1 MRIWPRMNPKC
12 QTNLFHNMSK
22 SKEKEKKNPRKRRAD
37 EQEENIELGRSDINS
52 FNVETEESHQTL
64 EERKTVPLHYAGTHS
79 RQYRYR
85 RSGYYDYYNSRSHA
99 TWGQGYHRQ
108 QQWSTPTKRHVHHH
122 HHIDSHQPADWRH
135 PSHYSTNRA
144 YAPDRSPFWT
154 PSYHKS
160 YTPESDRSNSE
171 KYQYPLSPNLQ
182 LLKEGETP
190 DPNDQTAKYQYPP
203 SPNLQRLK
211 EGEASESAA
220 QILKVSA
227 DQSIFKKDIIGHESP
242 NHGRKISQD
251 VKPETS
257 VQNQELNQGEVEIE
271 GIERKGSILELIP
284 TSPIQSI
291 QDIVHSKSN
300 PMMKVIQKSDSMMSS
315 GSISDISESK
325 RMRKN
330 AQSRH
335 RAAKY
340 REHISMIKSKSEQL
354 RTPEEVRILEEFED
368 RRNKKNLRSKQRAI
382 EKKERVDNI
391 LMKPPNLRTE
401 SEKEFLEVTLTAK
414 YKKNEADRIRRRKIK
429 MKESLENS

>member
-1 MRIWPRMNPKC
+1 MNPKW
-12 QTNLFHNMSK
+12 QPNLFHNMSK
-22 SKEKEKKNPRKRRAD
+22 NKEKEKKNPRKRRAD
-37 EQEENIELGRSDINS
+37 EQEENNALGRRDIDS
-52 FNVETEESHQTL
+52 PNVEAEESHQTL
-64 EERKTVPLHYAGTHS
+64 EEHKTVPLHYAGNHS

-85 RSGYYDYYNSRSHA
+85 TSGYHYDYYNSRPHA
-99 TWGQGYHRQ
+99 TWGHGYHRQ
-108 QQWSTPTKRHVHHH
+108 QQWTTPTNRPVHHH
-122 HHIDSHQPADWRH
+122 HHIDSHQPSEWRH
-135 PSHYSTNRA
+135 PSHYNTNRS
-144 YAPDRSPFWT
+144 YAPDRLSFWP
-154 PSYHKS
+154 PSHHKS
-160 YTPESDRSNSE
+160 YTPDSDRSKSE

-182 LLKEGETP
+182 LLKEGEASEST
-190 DPNDQTAKYQYPP
+190 DQTAKNQYLL

-211 EGEASESAA
+211 EGEASVSTT
-220 QILKVSA
+220 QILKVST
-227 DQSIFKKDIIGHESP
+227 DQSIFKKDIKGHESP
-242 NHGRKISQD
+242 NRPRNMSQD
-251 VKPETS
+251 VKPENS
-257 VQNQELNQGEVEIE
+257 EQNHEHEQGESLID

-330 AQSRH
+330 AQSRY

-340 REHISMIKSKSEQL
+340 REHIAMIKSKSEQL
-354 RTPEEVRILEEFED
+354 RTPEEVRTLEDFED

-391 LMKPPNLRTE
+391 LMKPPNLRTD
-401 SEKEFLEVTLTAK
+401 SEKEFLEVTLRAK

-429 MKESLENS
+429 MKESLEDF